1 LRSDGRIEALA
12 VVGGEVK
19 FSRGVVQTAVVDDQF
34 TLQTPVQGPLEVD
47 VLDPLVTVGC
57 RDQDRVSI
65 DSIQPGFQAKVLG
78 VWPSNP
84 PNADNSFVA
93 VVIFLKR
100 ELHGYLSRVQT
111 NETTVLTVEYSPRQ
125 FADITLPDGTPVY
138 MAGDGVIAT
147 EDLQD
152 RVECTD
158 LGSLQVRVILPFDAA
173 DPYASPEVLIRPD
186 RLYGTVTD
194 IDPYNRLLEIENA
207 EGKFTVHFRYGAFL
221 VLDVG
226 GYDLPVSIYDI
237 RIGDTLTLFGLSS
250 CGASP
255 DFETYIVLAK

>member
-1 LRSDGRIEALA
+1 VI
-12 VVGGEVK
+12 
-19 FSRGVVQTAVVDDQF
+19 
-34 TLQTPVQGPLEVD
+34 
-47 VLDPLVTVGC
+47 DPLVTVGC
-57 RDQDRVSI
+57 REQDRVSI

-78 VWPSNP
+78 VQPPSP
-84 PNADNSFVA
+84 PTPDNRFVA
-93 VVIFLKR
+93 AAVFLKR
-100 ELHGYLSRVQT
+100 ELRGYLSRVQT
-111 NETTVLTVEYSPRQ
+111 NETTVLTIEYNPGQ
-125 FADITLPDGTPVY
+125 FADIPLPDGTPIY
-138 MAGDGVIAT
+138 MAGDGVIAIG
-147 EDLQD
+147 DLQD
-152 RVECTD
+152 RVECAD
-158 LGSLQVRVILPFDAA
+158 LESLQVRVILPFDAA

-207 EGKFTVHFRYGAFL
+207 EGRLTVYLRYGAFL

-255 DFETYIVLAK
+255 DFEAYIVLAK